1 MKIAFISDIH
11 GNYDALKAVIN
22 DIRKLKIKKIFC
34 LGDSINYYYES
45 NKCLDLILKCKVEC
59 ILGNHERIYFL
70 CIKNKNIRQKYVKLF
85 GQSINLNRKRLKAK
99 HIKYLKS
106 LPIKKKFT
114 INKKKFLLA
123 HGAPWNNNYYCY
135 PKTRGEWL
143 KKYTKYKI
151 NFFFIGHTHIPMKIK
166 LGKNKLI
173 INPGSVGQP
182 RNGSL
187 NAHWASFNTKTMKVE
202 LKSTKYNK
210 QRLVKQIKLYDKN
223 KKNLIKFFIKK
234 K

>member
-1 MKIAFISDIH
+1 
-11 GNYDALKAVIN
+11 
-22 DIRKLKIKKIFC
+22 
-34 LGDSINYYYES
+34 
-45 NKCLDLILKCKVEC
+45 
-59 ILGNHERIYFL
+59 
-70 CIKNKNIRQKYVKLF
+70 
-85 GQSINLNRKRLKAK
+85 
-99 HIKYLKS
+99 
-106 LPIKKKFT
+106 
-114 INKKKFLLA
+114 
-123 HGAPWNNNYYCY
+123 
-135 PKTRGEWL
+135 
-143 KKYTKYKI
+143 
-151 NFFFIGHTHIPMKIK
+151 MKIK